1 MIVPNKNIRLQ
12 NSLLGMGAQILPQLN
27 ITQTVSSLWEKMKSS
42 KEINSYD
49 KFVLTLDFLFML
61 NLIELKDSIIQKVN
75 R

>member
-27 ITQTVSSLWEKMKSS
+27 TTQTFSSLWERMKSS

-49 KFVLTLDFLFML
+49 KFVLTLDLLYML
-61 NLIELKDSIIQKVN
+61 NLIELKDGIIQKVN
-75 R
+75 Q

>member
-27 ITQTVSSLWEKMKSS
+27 ATQTVSSLWEKMKLS

-61 NLIELKDSIIQKVN
+61 NLIELKDGIIQKVN
-75 R
+75 Q